1 MCNIFYVGGVFLP
14 PPPPPPHPLLAPKR
28 SILKRINGNVIPLHK
43 TSTFCFWLFNL
54 YTVWWCYYRL
64 STETFSCEYI
74 YDVFRG
80 RSSTSF
86 KFLLI
91 QLEKVCGWYTRICY
105 SQKSTVNLNKLNVF
119 HFSMFIL
126 LLSKTKSKR
135 WHFWLYLRHEV
146 ITNK

>member
-1 MCNIFYVGGVFLP
+1 MCNRFYVVGVFL
-14 PPPPPPHPLLAPKR
+14 PPPPPHPLLAPKR

-43 TSTFCFWLFNL
+43 TSTFCFWLFDL

-91 QLEKVCGWYTRICY
+91 QLEKVCGWYICY